1 VTYVKVLAAVDR
13 SVAPTPRKLKIAMS
27 QGGHRRL
34 DEGTY
39 NLAASYIPDGF
50 AGPRLSKS
58 LCRPIPIEKA
68 TYEPFEQRYEQRTK
82 AAYRQEQLLVER
94 LERHLRKR
102 GHDVTRHALTLPD
115 GTELR
120 TDLFD
125 HDTGL
130 LVEAKAVTD
139 RAAVR
144 MAIGQLLDYRRPVD
158 PAPSECAVLL
168 PERASPDLVGLLDTL
183 GIALSWSSGDRFR
196 DNRGGA
202 LVR

>member
-82 AAYRQEQLLVER
+82 AAYRQEARPL
-94 LERHLRKR
+94 
-102 GHDVTRHALTLPD
+102 
-115 GTELR
+115 
-120 TDLFD
+120 
-125 HDTGL
+125 
-130 LVEAKAVTD
+130 
-139 RAAVR
+139 
-144 MAIGQLLDYRRPVD
+144 GQ
-158 PAPSECAVLL
+158 
-168 PERASPDLVGLLDTL
+168 
-183 GIALSWSSGDRFR
+183 
-196 DNRGGA
+196 
-202 LVR
+202 